1 MPALHPNPAVRRGS
15 RRGCT
20 RARRAPLPGDLTPQ
34 NVFFPVPCCS
44 CLENSATCEP
54 LHRMKTLQL
63 WIGVALSA
71 ALSCGSIRDERA
83 QIHVLKVGDFMGENS
98 GVITSIDE
106 GA

>member
-1 MPALHPNPAVRRGS
+1 
-15 RRGCT
+15 
-20 RARRAPLPGDLTPQ
+20 
-34 NVFFPVPCCS
+34 
-44 CLENSATCEP
+44 
-54 LHRMKTLQL
+54 MKTLQL

-106 GA
+106 GAINIDQLVRSDEGNCGN